1 MTPLK
6 GSLFLAILCSFV
18 AIASPAS
25 AQEQPPEAFS
35 PEALAN
41 DDGLIGRESA
51 EFLRIERVQT
61 RKPPKQTGPRKPPP
75 NRARVPPSRKGQPR
89 TNQPRKNQPRNSRPR
104 SAGRAPTKC
113 PPRVTVPVDVGIGPT
128 FNLISGPVFQDQP
141 VHFGG
146 RLNMYAVIDRK
157 FLRQNWACIPPQYR
171 GYARGVTEARIKPAF
186 LNLIPRELII
196 SPKIPDVNSTGIY
209 GIGWNLFSLGLAPI
223 SDPFRV
229 SLNFGLPVK
238 YMYIHSDTLDS
249 PTHFARPG
257 LEAMFDIEIPFSP
270 RFLFSFGWVS
280 QVYIPQR
287 VGGPIIGIGPLDES
301 IWHIGQA
308 FFKLHFR
315 VPYET
320 SI

>member
-6 GSLFLAILCSFV
+6 GSLFLAILCSLV
-18 AIASPAS
+18 SMTSLAT
-25 AQEQPPEAFS
+25 AQEHPPEAFS

-41 DDGLIGRESA
+41 DNVLIGREPA
-51 EFLRIERVQT
+51 ELLRIERVQT
-61 RKPPKQTGPRKPPP
+61 RTPPKQKGPRKPPP
-75 NRARVPPSRKGQPR
+75 NRARVPPSRKGQQPR
-89 TNQPRKNQPRNSRPR
+89 TNQPRSRQPR

-196 SPKIPDVNSTGIY
+196 SPKIPDLNNTGIY

-229 SLNFGLPVK
+229 SLTLGLPVK
-238 YMYIHSDTLDS
+238 YMYIHSDTLGS

-257 LEAMFDIEIPFSP
+257 LEAMFDIEIPVSQ

-287 VGGPIIGIGPLDES
+287 VGGSLLDVGPLDQS